1 MSTEFQHLLT
11 AIAALADPARSVALA
26 DAAALAGLSPS
37 RAQRVI
43 TEAIGESPKC
53 YQRRT
58 RLELGAILLMATDA
72 RVIDVAV
79 ASGFANHETFTRSF
93 VDRFGERP
101 IDWRRRRP
109 NTLTPTSAQVAAS
122 TSRCLTLYRRALGT
136 TPGKAMTMDHEITTQ
151 TTDAMPVL
159 FQSHRVDRD
168 DVGGVLAQCLPAV
181 FGYVMEQGLAPAGHP
196 FVRYRSFGAAMV
208 EIDAGI
214 PLVEAPAAAP
224 PEDSGIVQGELPA
237 SLVATT
243 THRGPYEGLGDAYRD
258 LERWI
263 EASAYEP
270 AGAPWEVYLTD
281 PGEVPDPADWLT
293 AVSWPIAER

>member
-1 MSTEFQHLLT
+1 MSTEFRHLLGALT
-11 AIAALADPARSVALA
+11 ALADPARSVALA

-37 RAQRVI
+37 RAQRII

-72 RVIDVAV
+72 RIVDIAL
-79 ASGFANHETFTRSF
+79 STGFANHETFTRGF
-93 VDRFGERP
+93 VDRFGQRP
-101 IDWRRRRP
+101 SDWRRRP
-109 NTLTPTSAQVAAS
+109 NTLTPPSAQLAAS
-122 TSRCLTLYRRALGT
+122 ISRCHTLYRRGLG
-136 TPGKAMTMDHEITTQ
+136 PLPRKAITMDHEITTE
-151 TTDAMPVL
+151 TREAMPVL
-159 FQSHRVDRD
+159 FQPHRVDREE
-168 DVGGVLAQCLPAV
+168 VGGVLAQCLPAV

-196 FVRYRSFGAAMV
+196 FVRYQSFGAAMV

-214 PLVEAPAAAP
+214 PLVEAPTTAP

-263 EASAYEP
+263 EESAYEP
-270 AGAPWEVYLTD
+270 AGGPWEVYLTD